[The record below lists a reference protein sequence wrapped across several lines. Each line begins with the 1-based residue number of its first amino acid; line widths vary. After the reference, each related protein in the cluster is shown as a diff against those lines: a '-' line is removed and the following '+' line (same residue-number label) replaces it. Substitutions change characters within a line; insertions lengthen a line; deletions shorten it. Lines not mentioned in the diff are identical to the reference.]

1 MPPDLKLEKNEGP
14 ACRPMKKM
22 KSIRPKSRRKVKTCG
37 SIAMPKCPAASPTK
51 STNVTP
57 RETPK
62 TFILPSASPTE
73 MTSAY
78 TKTMCAIDV
87 GEVRTDSMMAGAAQ
101 VLREGKPWTL

>member
-1 MPPDLKLEKNEGP
+1 MRFDRHAEVPGGKSD
-14 ACRPMKKM
+14 KKH
-22 KSIRPKSRRKVKTCG
+22 
-37 SIAMPKCPAASPTK
+37 KCDAQ
-51 STNVTP
+51 
-57 RETPK
+57 RDTPK

-87 GEVRTDSMMAGAAQ
+87 GEVRTDSMVAGAAQ

>member
-1 MPPDLKLEKNEGP
+1 MRFDRHAEVPGGKSD
-14 ACRPMKKM
+14 KKH
-22 KSIRPKSRRKVKTCG
+22 
-37 SIAMPKCPAASPTK
+37 KCDA
-51 STNVTP
+51 
-57 RETPK
+57 
-62 TFILPSASPTE
+62 PSASPTE